1 MAPAGKVTGFHKEGS
16 DWYVSY
22 NLSNPDFFFFWGGG
36 VEILQFS
43 LLVVFSLSSFVTC
56 FVLKL

>member
-22 NLSNPDFFFFWGGG
+22 NLSNPDFFFFFGGG
-36 VEILQFS
+36 LRFYSFLCWLCSV
-43 LLVVFSLSSFVTC
+43 LVHLSP
-56 FVLKL
+56 VLF